1 MVSPTADNSVTQWI
15 LEIKV
20 PAALIS
26 YSYRTIQKKFAKEL
40 APYHIGWGHFAILM
54 SLYENEGSSQDSL
67 ALSRGFDKTMIAKSV
82 VKLEE
87 EDLIRRRTD
96 PADKRVKRLYLTE
109 KGWKLKPEMERI
121 GLCINKLLVKDFDA
135 KESKIILEYLRR
147 IALNAS
153 ET

>member
-1 MVSPTADNSVTQWI
+1 VSPTEDNSVTRWI
-15 LEIKV
+15 QEIKV

-26 YSYRTIQKKFAKEL
+26 YSYRAIQKKFAKEL

-87 EDLIRRRTD
+87 ENLIQRRTD
-96 PADKRVKRLYLTE
+96 PTDKRVKRLYLTE
-109 KGWKLKPEMERI
+109 KGRKLIPEMERI
-121 GLCINKLLVKDFDA
+121 GLGINKTLVRDFDK
-135 KESKIILEYLRR
+135 KESKIILEYLRK

-153 ET
+153 EM